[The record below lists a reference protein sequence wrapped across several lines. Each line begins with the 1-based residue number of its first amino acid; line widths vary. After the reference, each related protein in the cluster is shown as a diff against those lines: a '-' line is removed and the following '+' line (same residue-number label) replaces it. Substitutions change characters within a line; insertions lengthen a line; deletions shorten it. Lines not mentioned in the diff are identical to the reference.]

1 MDQCQENVFVYVIR
15 YCYIFSKYEALH
27 NSILGLQSRDKTAV
41 FVVNTMIFFSKTLYE
56 NTV

>member
-1 MDQCQENVFVYVIR
+1 MSTFTSLGIV
-15 YCYIFSKYEALH
+15 YIFSKDEALH

-41 FVVNTMIFFSKTLYE
+41 FVVSTMIFSSKTLHE